1 MKRIGLFG
9 FGQVGQGLFEI
20 IKEVGYES
28 ARIEKIAVRN
38 PTKKRSVDLSYFV
51 FDPNQILN
59 DPKID
64 IVVEAIDIADEAF
77 EIVRQA
83 LLKGKPVVTANKKM
97 LAQHL
102 GELLELQKETGT
114 PLLYEGAVCG
124 AIPVIQTIEKYFSR
138 EKLRSVQGIFNGTSN
153 YILSKI
159 FNENLNYRTALKQAQ
174 KLGFAETDPT
184 NDVQAF
190 DPKFKTIILAKH
202 AFGVLLS
209 TDDVINFGID
219 NLKDSDINYARENQ
233 LRIKVLPTLFSEGND
248 FFAYVLPHFV
258 GPGSMFFGVENE
270 FNAVEIDAPFAGKQF
285 YYGRGAGSLPT
296 GAAVFNDVQDLI
308 EGKVYPYTKSAS
320 TTVQT
325 GELILEVYLRYT
337 REEIK
342 DAIPFEKISKGF
354 ISPEYSFVI
363 GTVSLSDLSR
373 FIGLIQESGSS
384 IIATGKREVR
394 QLSAV
399 NKEVREKVKILTV

>member
-20 IKEVGYES
+20 IKEVGYEA

-38 PTKKRSVDLSYFV
+38 PTKKRSINLNYFV
-51 FDPNQILN
+51 FDPNEILN
-59 DPKID
+59 DPQID
-64 IVVEAIDIADEAF
+64 LVVEAIDIADEAF

-159 FNENLNYRTALKQAQ
+159 FNENLNYQTALKQAQ

-202 AFGVLLS
+202 AFGVLLR

-219 NLKDSDINYARENQ
+219 NLKDKDIEYARANQ
-233 LRIKVLPTLFSEGND
+233 LRIKVLPTLFSEGTD

-258 GPGSMFFGVENE
+258 GPGSMFYGVENE

-308 EGKVYPYTKSAS
+308 DGRVYPYTKSNQNTS
-320 TTVQT
+320 EQ
-325 GELILEVYLRYT
+325 GDLILEVYLRYT
-337 REEIK
+337 NENIK
-342 DAIPFEKISKGF
+342 EAIPFEKISKGY
-354 ISPEYSFVI
+354 ISPEYSYVI
-363 GTVSLSDLSR
+363 GTVSLINLSP
-373 FIGLIQESGSS
+373 FISIIQESGSS

-394 QLSAV
+394 PYSHAQVWENDEL
-399 NKEVREKVKILTV
+399 KILTS